1 MDNSS
6 TKEKEMTVSDF
17 SKQLKE
23 GTKKSHTMAE
33 NTSFVASFLR
43 GVVDESKYRQL
54 IANFYFIYHA
64 LESEM
69 EINKDNPFVGPM
81 RLNGLSRHDALI
93 KDCEYFYGDDWR
105 EKIYPTEETQ
115 RYVNRIHEVAKNNP
129 ELLIAHHYTRYMG
142 DLSGGQILKGIAQ
155 KALNLKEDGLAF
167 YEFPEITDKKTFK
180 DSYRRVLDTMIPVDQ
195 SKVNAII
202 TEANYAFRLNM
213 YMFEE
218 IEGDAKLP
226 LFRIVLKY
234 FGEFIAEMI
243 VSKRFRR

>member
-1 MDNSS
+1 MSI
-6 TKEKEMTVSDF
+6 SDF

-81 RLNGLSRHDALI
+81 RLNGLERHDALV
-93 KDCEYFYGDDWR
+93 KDCKYFYGDNWKDVIR
-105 EKIYPTEETQ
+105 PTEETQ
-115 RYVNRIHEVAKNNP
+115 KYVSRIHEVAKNNP

-142 DLSGGQILKGIAQ
+142 DLSGGVILGGIA
-155 KALNLKEDGLAF
+155 KNALDLDDEGLAF
-167 YEFPEITDKKTFK
+167 YEFPEITDKKGFK
-180 DSYRRVLDTMIPVDQ
+180 DSYRRVLDTMVPATQKDVDGI
-195 SKVNAII
+195 VV
-202 TEANYAFRLNM
+202 EANYAFRLNM

-218 IEGDAKLP
+218 IQGDAAKSFGKIILTT
-226 LFRIVLKY
+226 I
-234 FGEFIAEMI
+234 GEFIGEMI
-243 VSKRFRR
+243 VSKRFR

>member
-1 MDNSS
+1 MSI
-6 TKEKEMTVSDF
+6 SDF

-54 IANFYFIYHA
+54 VANFYFIYHA
-64 LESEM
+64 LETEV
-69 EINKDNPFVGPM
+69 ENNKDNPFVGPM

-105 EKIYPTEETQ
+105 EKIYPTEQTQ
-115 RYVNRIHEVAKNNP
+115 RYVNRIHEVAKENP

-155 KALNLKEDGLAF
+155 KALGLKEDGLAF
-167 YEFPEITDKKTFK
+167 YEFPEISDKKGFK
-180 DSYRRVLDTMIPVDQ
+180 ESYRKVLDTMIPATQKNVDG
-195 SKVNAII
+195 II
-202 TEANYAFRLNM
+202 VEANYAFRLNM

-218 IEGDAKLP
+218 IQGDARGSFCK
-226 LFRIVLKY
+226 IISNSIS
-234 FGEFIAEMI
+234 EFIA
-243 VSKRFRR
+243 RFRS

>member
-1 MDNSS
+1 MSI
-6 TKEKEMTVSDF
+6 SDF

-64 LESEM
+64 LESEV
-69 EINKDNPFVGPM
+69 ELNKDNPFVGPM
-81 RLNGLSRHDALI
+81 RLNGLPRHDALVE
-93 KDCEYFYGDDWR
+93 DCKYFYGDNWKDLIR
-105 EKIYPTEETQ
+105 PTEQTQ
-115 RYVNRIHEVAKNNP
+115 RYISRIHEVAKESP

-167 YEFPEITDKKTFK
+167 YEFPEIWDKKGFK
-180 DSYRRVLDTMIPVDQ
+180 ESYRRVLDTMIPATQKDVD
-195 SKVNAII
+195 SII
-202 TEANYAFRLNM
+202 VEANYAFRLNM

-218 IEGDAKLP
+218 IQGDAAKSFGKIILTT
-226 LFRIVLKY
+226 I
-234 FGEFIAEMI
+234 GEFIAEMI
-243 VSKRFRR
+243 VSKRFR